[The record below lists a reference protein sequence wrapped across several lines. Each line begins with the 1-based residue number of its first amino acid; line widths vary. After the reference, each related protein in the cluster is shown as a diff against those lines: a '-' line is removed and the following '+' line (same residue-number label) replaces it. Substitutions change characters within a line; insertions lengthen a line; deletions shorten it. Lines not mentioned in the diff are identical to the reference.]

1 MTKTNEEAQ
10 QLPSSLH
17 INVGGSLKHL
27 LLVKFSDNDNTPD
40 ETERDPLRLYLTL
53 PFFGISIEEQVMM
66 LKKISQSLTNVG
78 LTAKNIVPLPS
89 KNTQGFG
96 SAVIEMYNSKDA
108 LFAVQEAKWLW
119 IEGCVYPLKL
129 KTVTDNKKRKNP

>member
-10 QLPSSLH
+10 QLPSSFH
-17 INVGGSLKHL
+17 INVGGSLIHL
-27 LLVKFSDNDNTPD
+27 LLVKFSDNDTPD

-53 PFFGISIEEQVMM
+53 PFFGIDGQIMM
-66 LKKISQSLTNVG
+66 LKNISQSLTNVG
-78 LTAKNIVPLPS
+78 LTAKNIVPLRS
-89 KNTQGFG
+89 NDKQGFG
-96 SAVIEMYNSKDA
+96 SAVIEMSSSKDA